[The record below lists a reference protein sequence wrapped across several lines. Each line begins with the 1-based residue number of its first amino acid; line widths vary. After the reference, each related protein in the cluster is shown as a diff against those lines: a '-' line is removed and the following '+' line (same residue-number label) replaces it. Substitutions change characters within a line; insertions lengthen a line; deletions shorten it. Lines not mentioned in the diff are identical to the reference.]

1 MATHN
6 GYVDATGLCLKH
18 TGDITWADKTAW
30 SDYTSWIEYTD
41 TTIETET
48 GAKGT
53 PLRWQSDIMD
63 LGIAR
68 YVYPLIE
75 VGCNGQARVVIE
87 YHASSSDL
95 SSKTTLGLYTDDNTA
110 TGTIETYSVL
120 DYLEADY
127 TDYDTTAGVGSTTTN
142 YLGFKA
148 RYVRITV
155 FVEAFEIAGT
165 RKQTFISNIS
175 TKFLSD
181 TIERNFVDADMGTFA
196 YSSVPFDH
204 YSTDNYG
211 TAPVVSVQITPHY
224 DITNE
229 QDLVPLIYQKGGG
242 KASFRMLDLAGN
254 DAVGWTLDMTVKY
267 LPEVRA
273 YSQIGHSGIK
283 RLR

>member
-6 GYVDATGLCLKH
+6 GYIEGTILKH
-18 TGDITWADKTAW
+18 PGDITWADKTAW

-41 TTIETET
+41 TTIQTET

-53 PLRWQSDIMD
+53 PLRWQSDIYD
-63 LGIAR
+63 LGVVR
-68 YVYPLIE
+68 NVYPLIE
-75 VGCNGQARVVIE
+75 VGSNGQGRVVIE

-95 SSKTTLGLYTDDNTA
+95 SSKNTLGLYTDDNTA
-110 TGTIETYSVL
+110 TGDIETYSVL
-120 DYLEADY
+120 DYLQADY
-127 TDYDTTAGVGSTTTN
+127 TDNDTTPGTGSTTTN

-155 FVEAFEIAGT
+155 YVEAFEIGGT
-165 RKQTFISNIS
+165 RKQTFISSIN

-181 TIERNFVDADMGTFA
+181 TIERNFVDATASTFA
-196 YSSVPFDH
+196 ESLVPFTF
-204 YSTDNYG
+204 YETDNYG

-224 DITNE
+224 DATNE

-242 KASFRMLDLAGN
+242 KVGFRMLDSAGN
-254 DAVGWTLDMTVKY
+254 DATGWTIDMSVHY

-273 YSQIGHSGIK
+273 YGLEGHSGVR